1 MLCNGTPEPNQRN
14 RARWAVTRCRITCA
28 FVSKRTVAHVNDPLF
43 VHHTNVRVCAHFP
56 VSESPFGGWKDEI
69 EAKPIRKRNKKI
81 NVARCQYILPRQ
93 IVIHVVP
100 EDGSCYFFFLIITI
114 FIMQWYIAGIITH

>member
-69 EAKPIRKRNKKI
+69 EAKPIRKRNKK
-81 NVARCQYILPRQ
+81 NKCGTVPVYPAKTNCYSCRPKRR
-93 IVIHVVP
+93 VVLLF
-100 EDGSCYFFFLIITI
+100 SNNHNLYYA
-114 FIMQWYIAGIITH
+114 MVYSKYYNTH